1 LGQYQGIYCQFILK
15 PFIIQNLPSDHEI
28 KFLHDT
34 RVKSRIIYI
43 SVLIC
48 FLACIV
54 ALPFIRVS
62 LSVQGRGI
70 IRPVSELAEVR
81 VIPSAIVAAV
91 FIAEGNHVSKGDI
104 LITLSS
110 AETDRQ
116 LDYRQQELKKY
127 TEYIGDLQFLTGENR
142 FTRCQTNLYKT
153 EQNNFEKK
161 LVEINSRIE
170 RADRDIAR
178 QKKLFEN
185 MLISKKEFEDLL
197 FSQDQL
203 ENEKKIYESSGM
215 FKWEGDLTKIC
226 SERDDCLM
234 QIDLLKKQK
243 DLYIIRS
250 PVDGTVESF
259 TGIYSGTNLQ
269 SGQIVAIISP
279 SNAMIAEVYIPAKN
293 VGMLRNGTPVRI
305 QIDAF
310 NYNEWGML
318 SGRISGISD
327 DYFLVNNVPVFKVKC
342 SLNTNMLKL
351 KNGTPGTVKKG
362 MTLNARFMIAKRS
375 LFQLLYQK
383 SDDWFNPS
391 RNMAAN

>member
-1 LGQYQGIYCQFILK
+1 MK
-15 PFIIQNLPSDHEI
+15 PSIIQNLPSDHEI

-43 SVLIC
+43 SVLLS

-54 ALPFIRVS
+54 ALPFVRVS

-91 FIAEGNHVSKGDI
+91 FIAEGNHVSKGDT

-110 AETDRQ
+110 VETDRQ

-127 TEYIGDLQFLTGENR
+127 TNYIGDLQFLIGETNITG
-142 FTRCQTNLYKT
+142 CQTDLYKT
-153 EQNNFEKK
+153 EQNNFRKR
-161 LVEINSRIE
+161 LAEINSRIE

-178 QKKLFEN
+178 QKKLYEN

-197 FSQDQL
+197 FYQDQL
-203 ENEKKIYESSGM
+203 ENERKIFESSSL
-215 FKWEGDLTKIC
+215 FKWEGELTKLC

-250 PVDGTVESF
+250 PVDR
-259 TGIYSGTNLQ
+259 Y
-269 SGQIVAIISP
+269 
-279 SNAMIAEVYIPAKN
+279 
-293 VGMLRNGTPVRI
+293 
-305 QIDAF
+305 
-310 NYNEWGML
+310 
-318 SGRISGISD
+318 
-327 DYFLVNNVPVFKVKC
+327 C
-342 SLNTNMLKL
+342 
-351 KNGTPGTVKKG
+351 
-362 MTLNARFMIAKRS
+362 
-375 LFQLLYQK
+375 
-383 SDDWFNPS
+383 
-391 RNMAAN
+391 

>member
-1 LGQYQGIYCQFILK
+1 MK

-43 SVLIC
+43 SVLLC
-48 FLACIV
+48 FVACIV
-54 ALPFIRVS
+54 ALPFVRIS

-70 IRPVSELAEVR
+70 IRPVSELAQVR
-81 VIPSAIVAAV
+81 IIPSAIVATV
-91 FIAEGNHVSKGDI
+91 FIAEGHRVSKGDT

-110 AETDRQ
+110 VETDRQ

-127 TEYIGDLQFLTGENR
+127 TAYISDLQFLTGETG
-142 FTRCQTNLYKT
+142 FTRCQTDLYKK
-153 EQNNFEKK
+153 EQNNFKKK
-161 LVEINSRIE
+161 LAEINSRIE

-178 QKKLFEN
+178 QKILFEN
-185 MLISKKEFEDLL
+185 MLISRKEFEDLL
-197 FSQDQL
+197 FYQDQL
-203 ENEKKIYESSGM
+203 ENEKKIYESSSL
-215 FKWEGDLTKIC
+215 FKWEGDLTKLS

-243 DLYIIRS
+243 DLYVILS

-279 SNAMIAEVYIPAKN
+279 SNTMIAEVYIPAKN
-293 VGMLRNGTPVRI
+293 VGMLRNGMPVRI
-305 QIDAF
+305 QVDAF

-318 SGRISGISD
+318 PGRISGISD
-327 DYFLVNNVPVFKVKC
+327 DYILVNNVPVFRVKC
-342 SLNTNMLKL
+342 SLITNTLKL
-351 KNGTPGTVKKG
+351 KNGTPGIIKKG

-383 SDDWFNPS
+383 SDDLFNPS
-391 RNMAAN
+391 RNTAAN

>member
-1 LGQYQGIYCQFILK
+1 LK

-43 SVLIC
+43 SVLTC
-48 FLACIV
+48 FLACLV
-54 ALPFIRVS
+54 ALPFVRVS

-81 VIPSAIVAAV
+81 VIPPAVVAGV
-91 FIAEGNHVSKGDI
+91 FITEGRHVSKGDT
-104 LITLSS
+104 LLTLSS
-110 AETDRQ
+110 VEIDRQ
-116 LDYRQQELKKY
+116 LEFRQMELKKLK
-127 TEYIGDLQFLTGENR
+127 EHINDLNCLTGEPGSIQ
-142 FTRCQTNLYKT
+142 CQTDLYKT
-153 EQNNFEKK
+153 ELNNFRKRLVELNTRIDRSDKDIERQKK
-161 LVEINSRIE
+161 LVE
-170 RADRDIAR
+170 
-178 QKKLFEN
+178 Q

-197 FSQDQL
+197 FSRDQL
-203 ENEKKIYESSGM
+203 ENERKIFESSRM
-215 FKWEGDLTKIC
+215 FQWEEELTNLC
-226 SERDDCLM
+226 SEREDCILQM
-234 QIDLLKKQK
+234 DLLRKQK
-243 DLYIIRS
+243 DQFIIRS

-259 TGIYSGTNLQ
+259 AGIYTGTNLQ
-269 SGQIVAIISP
+269 AGHVVAIISP
-279 SNAMIAEVYIPAKN
+279 SNTMIAEVYIPAKN
-293 VGMLRNGTPVRI
+293 IGMLMTGMPVKI

-318 SGRISGISD
+318 SGQVKGISD

-342 SLNTNMLKL
+342 SLNGNSLKL
-351 KNGTPGTVKKG
+351 KNGKPGTIKKG
-362 MTLNARFMIAKRS
+362 MTLHARFMIAKRT